1 MPPEILKKAL
11 AHLKKDTRL
20 RELIEKYPKPEIG
33 RGGSVFEALCR
44 AIIFQQLSGKAAR
57 TIHERFLKL
66 FPKNTPTPHLV
77 LKRHRDSLREAG
89 LSNQKTDY
97 LYDLARHFA
106 EGLIEPTQFGELSD
120 EEIRREL
127 VAVKGIGIWT
137 ADMFLMFTLG
147 RPNVLP
153 TLDLG
158 IKKGFQ
164 RLFKLRS
171 LPDEKKM
178 QKLAQDWHPYCTVA
192 AWYLWRLA
200 DEGNP
205 NRPTK

>member
-1 MPPEILKKAL
+1 MSPEVLKKAL
-11 AHLKKDTRL
+11 AHLKKDEQL
-20 RELIEKYPKPEIG
+20 CEVIKKYPTPEIG
-33 RGGSVFEALCR
+33 RGGDTFEALCR
-44 AIIFQQLSGKAAR
+44 SIIYQQLSGKAAR
-57 TIHERFLKL
+57 TIHERFLEL
-66 FPKNTPTPHLV
+66 FPKKKPTPTLV
-77 LKRHRDSLREAG
+77 LKRHRDSLRAAG

-97 LYDLARHFA
+97 LYDLARHFN
-106 EGLIEPTQFGELSD
+106 ESLIDPSQFPELSD

-127 VAVKGIGIWT
+127 VSVKGIGVWT

-164 RLFKLRS
+164 RLFKLRA

-178 QKLAQDWHPYCTVA
+178 QKLAKDWHPYCTVA
-192 AWYLWRLA
+192 SWYLWRLA
-200 DEGNP
+200 DEGNK
-205 NRPTK
+205 NR